1 MVGPAAALVPLAT
14 VAAGMGLSIPAV
26 VEYFRSNKGIDLS
39 GLGSDDLVNI
49 EELFP
54 DQYKDTFKTYE
65 DSFYTPS
72 PVIGKTDLS
81 VLETKKDDDEVID
94 VKEEDLERM
103 PTTEMTRGDED
114 PEPDDDGKGPK
125 PPGKDPFETLV
136 EELLQR
142 QAQKQFKKAEEF
154 LAKDKNTKQY
164 IETLNPVKIYGE
176 TDLRKLDYSN
186 IEAGKIDFDF
196 NDDLLNQIGTS
207 SITELDGKTKV
218 DMKAL
223 TEKFGFKMP
232 DAEFVNRALEGDAA
246 SRFWYEKGAQWVD
259 NFLEGYSDEDKNKFF
274 DILSITSGGVTP
286 KENLKIAIGVFSDYK
301 NGRPIRMGFRQE
313 QSLDKF
319 LKLPDQVVN
328 TPKFGN
334 YVDTF
339 KYFTGL
345 TDREPNTVNDLQ
357 MARIFGIDPTTLASN
372 PELYA
377 LITNS
382 LNRMTF
388 EVNKTLPDGKKLQPY
403 QLQALLWSESRGG
416 STNYEDMGNELIS
429 ELQEKG
435 FKFRNNKLDPIE
447 ILDPRFVEKL
457 QATQVPFK
465 EAVKATIEV
474 GSFLT
479 EDGKKIEQLINNFSD
494 DKTLMNQINLIH
506 RSNLSKLITKKGKE
520 PSIMEMAVSAVLGQ
534 KVDISK
540 MKLGAGTYDGKAN
553 FNIVVPLT
561 VKVGNKFV
569 ELTEPQRMQVL
580 ALLGQHL
587 NQDAM
592 AASNFIISDTPIEG
606 RNRTGMLYYQGN
618 YSQEQI
624 QQLHN
629 ELGLDFNVKNVP
641 GGFVAEFLTFDNKA
655 PDMKLIESGFEKVFG
670 DQAEMLYN
678 DDVYWSGDY
687 LEKTDYRKIINGLKK
702 SISTGIL
709 EDNRSSTFNLDY
721 LNSLIKTIQSIS
733 KSRDE
738 SYKTILESN
747 KVVKLLE
754 SLVDK
759 KKDGG
764 LIKRRIVIPKFNFGG
779 LIDVNNL

>member
-1 MVGPAAALVPLAT
+1 MVAQAITLAQIAAGLGITIPAA
-14 VAAGMGLSIPAV
+14 
-26 VEYFRSNKGIDLS
+26 VEYFKGQGIDLS
-39 GLGSDDLVNI
+39 GFGESDLVPLEDLI
-49 EELFP
+49 P
-54 DQYKDTFKTYE
+54 QQKTFRTYE
-65 DSFYTPS
+65 ESFYKPE
-72 PVIGKTDLS
+72 PVVGST
-81 VLETKKDDDEVID
+81 VLETKKDDDDIID
-94 VKEEDLERM
+94 VKEEDLEKM

-154 LAKDKNTKQY
+154 LAKDKNSKQY
-164 IETLNPVKIYGE
+164 VETLNPVKIYGD
-176 TDLRKLDYSN
+176 TDVRELDYSN

-196 NDDLLNQIGTS
+196 NDDLLDEIGAS

-345 TDREPNTVNDLQ
+345 SDREPNTVNDLQ
-357 MARIFGIDPTTLASN
+357 MARIFGIKPEILASN

-416 STNYEDMGNELIS
+416 STNYEDMGNELIA

-447 ILDPRFVEKL
+447 ILDPGFVEKL
-457 QATQVPFK
+457 QATVVPYK
-465 EAVKATIEV
+465 EAIKATIEV

-479 EDGKKIEQLINNFSD
+479 EDGKKIEQLVNNFSD

-506 RSNLSKLITKKGKE
+506 RSNLGKLITKKGKE
-520 PSIMEMAVSAVLGQ
+520 PSIMEMAVSAVVGE

-540 MKLGAGTYDGKAN
+540 MRLGAGTYDGKAN
-553 FNIVVPLT
+553 FNIVVPFT

-587 NQDAM
+587 NQEAM

-606 RNRTGMLYYQGN
+606 RNRTGMLFYQGN

-655 PDMKLIESGFEKVFG
+655 PEGSLIKSGFEKVFG
-670 DQAEMLYN
+670 DEAEMVYN
-678 DDVYWSGDY
+678 KNVYWSGDY
-687 LEKTDYRKIINGLKK
+687 LEKTDYRKIINGLQR
-702 SISTGIL
+702 SISTGVL
-709 EDNRSSTFNLDY
+709 KDNRSPTFDLDY
-721 LNSLIKTIQSIS
+721 LNSLIKTIQAVS

-747 KVVKLLE
+747 KVIKLLQ
-754 SLVDK
+754 SLK
-759 KKDGG
+759 EPIKRAMGG
-764 LIKRRIVIPKFNFGG
+764 LVESPKFYFGR
-779 LIDVNNL
+779 LIDVYNL